1 MSIFCALCLCLT
13 LLPTAALADGLETGT
28 PTLLNGEGETDYA
41 TPSEEDG
48 WTQLL
53 GNGIWFLEAKKTYD
67 QPLRSE
73 NPIQIDSNAILT
85 APSITVDGMVDVSGS
100 ASLICSGEL
109 SAKELQVS
117 SSVTVGTLSCSQVTV
132 SGIRYHQVELQRH
145 GHRKQKQHT
154 EPAGRNRAGLGQLLR
169 RGNGRDRRYGL

>member
-1 MSIFCALCLCLT
+1 MKRRLLSIFCALCLCLT

-48 WTQLL
+48 WTQL
-53 GNGIWFLEAKKTYD
+53 GDGRWFLAANKTYD

-73 NPIQIDSNAILT
+73 NPIQIDSNATLT

-100 ASLICSGEL
+100 AYLICSGEL

-117 SSVTVGTLSCSQVTV
+117 SSVPVRRLLYRASPDLPLPPSGTAAARS
-132 SGIRYHQVELQRH
+132 
-145 GHRKQKQHT
+145 
-154 EPAGRNRAGLGQLLR
+154 P
-169 RGNGRDRRYGL
+169 